1 MSTRSLPDLRGRV
14 AVITGSSRGIGKAIA
29 VACAKRGAAVVLNG
43 RNAERLEAARAEVA
57 QHTEHV
63 HVVCCDVSLP
73 DEGRRLVEEAVAT
86 FGRLDLLVNNVGV
99 SMRGAVADLKPEV
112 FQTVFGSN
120 VFGTV
125 NPTIPAIPELRK
137 TRGSI
142 VFISSL
148 AGIRGLPSL
157 SAYCASKMAL
167 RALAE
172 SIRIEEHAHGIHV
185 GLIQVG
191 ITEIEHNKETIAAD
205 GSLQVLQDRAKGK
218 VQTTEQVALAVL
230 DNLRKRTFITTLT
243 AIGKL
248 NAFLQPRAPMLVE
261 KIILNSLDK
270 FAEKSK

>member
-29 VACAKRGAAVVLNG
+29 VACARRGAAVVLNG
-43 RNAERLEAARAEVA
+43 RNAERLEASRAEVA

-63 HVVCCDVSLP
+63 HVVCCDVSQA
-73 DEGRRLVEEAVAT
+73 DEGRRLIEEAVAT

-230 DNLRKRTFITTLT
+230 ENLRKRTFITTLT